1 PPPEEQTH
9 GSVQGYYVGY
19 RIRGSGQPYS
29 YKTLQSGPSQQEC
42 HLRELRVRTRYGV
55 VVQAF
60 NAKGAGPA
68 SEEVA
73 AQTLDFV
80 PVAPAVGDF
89 IAANVSW
96 ATFRLSAWRS
106 GGCPITFFTVLYKRQ
121 SSPGDWKP
129 AATNLDA
136 EHALSL
142 QQQLTIDD
150 LEPGTWYQL
159 LVTAQNEAGATEAEY
174 VFATLTPQGGSVK
187 RTPFGEAEAAV
198 PGDLSRHVG
207 DQETCSSS
215 TQGLSEC
222 YRRAPN
228 INAQEAPP
236 VAPTVRPSRRAPG
249 SPGSTN
255 VTLTVVHSGSLYS
268 QFLEVDKDDKECT
281 ASKRALDDCFGG
293 AARIRFQTLGVR
305 EFYDGPRGLLPLFTG
320 LNKSTQIVVCN
331 VDFKRD
337 PTLEKLPNLPTRST
351 ILTVDDLKVGIVGYI
366 DDQVLTLAQ
375 PGPTITVTEPLECL
389 RNESKILRAQGCHIV
404 LALGGGDTDVDRHL
418 AESLPDV
425 TAFVVKYEN
434 RHAYPSS
441 APQPQDLNFDQDLEY
456 PINFTR
462 LADGGQAYIFAATNH
477 LQLLGKFQITV
488 QTDTLN
494 VLSAK
499 GTPELLDK
507 DAFED
512 PVTRSRMEYY
522 KNIVEPEANK
532 VIGTTKVYIDN
543 SVAVCGSGE
552 CNGGNMMADAV
563 FDYFSEVPI
572 AGAWSQINAAV
583 VNLGSLGESFDERVH
598 SGELRLV
605 DVFQMYPRNDYYVFI
620 TMRGDTLLKMLEH
633 SVDPSPPRSKFL
645 QVSGIRFELNKHA
658 TGNESRIKNVV
669 VLCTSCRTPSYERV
683 IWIQWYTLAMSRFLA
698 QGGDRYDFTRVPR
711 GYKIETS

>member
-1 PPPEEQTH
+1 MLNH
-9 GSVQGYYVGY
+9 MGFDV
-19 RIRGSGQPYS
+19 I
-29 YKTLQSGPSQQEC
+29 
-42 HLRELRVRTRYGV
+42 
-55 VVQAF
+55 
-60 NAKGAGPA
+60 
-68 SEEVA
+68 
-73 AQTLDFV
+73 
-80 PVAPAVGDF
+80 
-89 IAANVSW
+89 
-96 ATFRLSAWRS
+96 
-106 GGCPITFFTVLYKRQ
+106 
-121 SSPGDWKP
+121 
-129 AATNLDA
+129 
-136 EHALSL
+136 
-142 QQQLTIDD
+142 
-150 LEPGTWYQL
+150 
-159 LVTAQNEAGATEAEY
+159 
-174 VFATLTPQGGSVK
+174 
-187 RTPFGEAEAAV
+187 
-198 PGDLSRHVG
+198 
-207 DQETCSSS
+207 
-215 TQGLSEC
+215 
-222 YRRAPN
+222 
-228 INAQEAPP
+228 
-236 VAPTVRPSRRAPG
+236 
-249 SPGSTN
+249 
-255 VTLTVVHSGSLYS
+255 
-268 QFLEVDKDDKECT
+268 
-281 ASKRALDDCFGG
+281 
-293 AARIRFQTLGVR
+293 TLGVR

-512 PVTRSRMEYY
+512 PMTRSRMEYY

-711 GYKIETS
+711 GYKIETNVSDDTILRQYLKKRSPLMPMIDGRITFRSSAPPIKPQQAVVMAALCAVQLRSSMNYILLLRNGGAQLGKRRHQCVCRDYDFTALECADRRGERAPVAAPVRQLCAV